1 MAQEM
6 ELADVFLRHSHPTEE
21 GWVCRKNLDF
31 NGVKVEYAYQR
42 EDVIQLIS
50 VNMQDPF
57 VSKKEIERAIAIQD
71 ASKALHPTAIIKII
85 LVYSRLLM
93 NPHYLPKDISVVSI
107 MEEGNAQQPKFSKS

>member
-42 EDVIQLIS
+42 EDVIQ
-50 VNMQDPF
+50 
-57 VSKKEIERAIAIQD
+57 KEIERAIAIQD